1 MKGSA
6 VRVRASAFANRPH
19 MRRSMGVARA
29 KRCRRRSMTSRGPRS
44 LSGMNPSRLHIGR
57 VATIVVPV
65 TSQSAALAFYVD
77 VLGMRKVNDF
87 TYPSG
92 ERWLEVS
99 PAEGSANLCLV
110 VGGPARPAGVETG
123 VV

>member
-1 MKGSA
+1 
-6 VRVRASAFANRPH
+6 
-19 MRRSMGVARA
+19 
-29 KRCRRRSMTSRGPRS
+29 
-44 LSGMNPSRLHIGR
+44 MNPSRLHIGR

-87 TYPSG
+87 TYPTG

-110 VGGPARPAGVETG
+110 VGGPARPGWGRDGRGALQR
-123 VV
+123 